1 MPKRVSMKGRGLE
14 AVYGAYEATPV
25 HRSAG
30 VDAYGQPGSPE
41 QQPDGQGLLKA
52 TFYLDRDTI
61 DLLER
66 LWLAERKRGR
76 RGRSKSALVRVAIRL
91 LDEREAQGTGESG
104 W

>member
-14 AVYGAYEATPV
+14 AVYGAYEGAPV
-25 HRSAG
+25 RRSAG
-30 VDAYGQPGSPE
+30 VDAYPKPGSPE
-41 QQPDGQGLLKA
+41 QQPDNQPLLKA

-76 RGRSKSALVRVAIRL
+76 QGRSKSALVRLAIRL
-91 LDEREAQGTGESG
+91 MDEREA
-104 W
+104 